1 MAVTRG
7 PLSAY
12 APVSSQAWHSRPSTV
27 PSAAAAVRIRA
38 VMLCRRVVI
47 IDSCTALRIRTG
59 RPALRAMA
67 AVSGSILV

>member
-12 APVSSQAWHSRPSTV
+12 APVSSQASAVRPRTV
-27 PSAAAAVRIRA
+27 PSAAAAVRIRQD
-38 VMLCRRVVI
+38 MLCRRVVI
-47 IDSCTALRIRTG
+47 IDSWTPLRIRTG